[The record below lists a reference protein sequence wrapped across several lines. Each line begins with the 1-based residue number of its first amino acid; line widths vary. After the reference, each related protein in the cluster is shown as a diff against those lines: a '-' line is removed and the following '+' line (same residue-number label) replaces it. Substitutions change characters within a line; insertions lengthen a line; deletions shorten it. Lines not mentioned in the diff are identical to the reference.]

1 MLSLSDNSPFLIE
14 LFFLK
19 FTLFHLEVDFE
30 ISKTLFILALQLHL
44 FSISL
49 MLQVSFAALDI
60 RKRVFSSF
68 ISVFGLQEEASR
80 WCVNLEIKVLSFVLI
95 TISSR
100 LLSYSIIC
108 VRLKDLV
115 KVSMTRI
122 NIN

>member
-49 MLQVSFAALDI
+49 MLQVSLAALDI
-60 RKRVFSSF
+60 R
-68 ISVFGLQEEASR
+68 
-80 WCVNLEIKVLSFVLI
+80 
-95 TISSR
+95 
-100 LLSYSIIC
+100 
-108 VRLKDLV
+108 
-115 KVSMTRI
+115 
-122 NIN
+122 